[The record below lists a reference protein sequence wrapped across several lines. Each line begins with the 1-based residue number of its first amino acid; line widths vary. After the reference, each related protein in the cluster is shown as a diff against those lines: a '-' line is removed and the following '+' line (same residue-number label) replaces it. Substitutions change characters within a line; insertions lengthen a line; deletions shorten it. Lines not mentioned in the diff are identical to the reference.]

1 MSSFAR
7 IVGLFLV
14 SSLVSFNAFPAQD
27 PKPVPTQSLVQLL
40 NKNENLPSH
49 LRCRG
54 AIAKMGVKASW
65 KMLNEVDLR
74 YVTRVILEASRYQNV
89 RGMAFSDADTA
100 VQNWI
105 KDSHRFVRENAKF
118 QEAKVNLDGR
128 IRILKAALAKPDL
141 VYPTSISDMPPSV
154 SFNDRSISID
164 DWMGHFEPQDKKE
177 LKERVSL
184 EESDLRFV
192 KDELEVDLQIN
203 QALLFWKFQLY
214 LEKAIGKEV
223 KDLQSVE
230 AILSAYDQRYPSVE
244 SSDETQQRRVVRSRV
259 ESIAKVI
266 FNSRMQPEPWA
277 TQFVSRMMESALKQ
291 VHGGLKRFQSGASRS
306 FEFVVSKLDWLK
318 KPVVKVMGIGATLT
332 LFVAVGTQIK
342 TGWNDTAEWT
352 TRQYQ
357 EFTLPDEQLHW
368 LDHKDFL
375 MDLKLQIADT
385 AFTQEQFDQNF
396 YAYFQLK
403 DSDFNIRIA
412 MEYIKGARD
421 SFEPLPDRPIEKG
434 RAAAAQRI
442 VEIYNALLFGVDP
455 LGRPILT
462 GARSRFE
469 VREYN
474 EDGFREISRRYKEGE
489 VVGPVKLPE
498 STKPVTPLNP
508 ELK

>member
-1 MSSFAR
+1 MRLSVR
-7 IVGLFLV
+7 VL
-14 SSLVSFNAFPAQD
+14 SLVLVAILPGSFGFAGQE
-27 PKPVPTQSLVQLL
+27 PKPVPSQSFVQLVT
-40 NKNENLPSH
+40 KNDNLPSH
-49 LRCRG
+49 LLCKG
-54 AIAKMGVKASW
+54 AIARMGIKASW
-65 KMLNEVDLR
+65 KMLNEVDLK

-89 RGMAFSDADTA
+89 RGMSFTDADTA

-128 IRILKAALAKPDL
+128 IRMLKAALAKPDL
-141 VYPTSISDMPPSV
+141 GYPTSIADMPPSV

-177 LKERVSL
+177 LKERISL
-184 EESDLRFV
+184 EESDLRYV
-192 KDELEVDLQIN
+192 KDDLEVDLQIN
-203 QALLFWKFQLY
+203 QALLFWKFHLY

-230 AILSAYDQRYPSVE
+230 AILAAYDQRYRSVE

-277 TQFVSRMMESALKQ
+277 TQFVSKMMESAVKQ
-291 VHGGLKRFQSGASRS
+291 VHGGLKRFQSGAAQS

-318 KPVVKVMGIGATLT
+318 KPVVKVMGIGATIT

-357 EFTLPDEQLHW
+357 EFTLPDAQLNW

-375 MDLKLQIADT
+375 TELKMQIADN
-385 AFTQEQFDQNF
+385 AFSQEQFDQNF

-403 DSDFNIRIA
+403 DSDFNIRMA
-412 MEYIKGARD
+412 MEYIKGIRD

-455 LGRPILT
+455 LGRPIIT

-474 EDGFREISRRYKEGE
+474 EDGFKEISRRYKEGE
-489 VVGPVKLPE
+489 MVGPVKLPE
-498 STKPVTPLNP
+498 GASPVTPLNP
-508 ELK
+508 DLK